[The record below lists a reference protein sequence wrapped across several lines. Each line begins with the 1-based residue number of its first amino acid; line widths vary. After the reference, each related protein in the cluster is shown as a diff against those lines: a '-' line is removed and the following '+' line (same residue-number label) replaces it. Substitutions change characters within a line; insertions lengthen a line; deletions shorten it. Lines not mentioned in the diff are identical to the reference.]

1 MSESNYTNLLN
12 YLFNCSHGHNPFS
25 ISTNFFPKITRYPK
39 NDVILDENE
48 IRCPICLQLAFKPV
62 HPNNCKHVFCKT
74 CILLWCKNKFSCPI
88 CRISFCRICE
98 VDLYDYS
105 FDFQGSLFA

>member
-39 NDVILDENE
+39 NDVILDEN
-48 IRCPICLQLAFKPV
+48 
-62 HPNNCKHVFCKT
+62 
-74 CILLWCKNKFSCPI
+74 
-88 CRISFCRICE
+88 
-98 VDLYDYS
+98 
-105 FDFQGSLFA
+105 